1 MKRITFSQLS
11 PQLDRLGVFLSATCL
26 LHCLALPI
34 LLTLAPMTQI
44 GMLDEHSFHAILLWF
59 IVPISLV
66 ALSISCWQ
74 HKDKTIV
81 VLGVLGLGILIA
93 TGLSGHTYF
102 DPMVERLLTIL
113 AGLILAIAHLRN
125 FKICRETDC
134 DHA

>member
-1 MKRITFSQLS
+1 
-11 PQLDRLGVFLSATCL
+11 
-26 LHCLALPI
+26 
-34 LLTLAPMTQI
+34 MTQI

-66 ALSISCWQ
+66 ALSIGCWQ

-102 DPMVERLLTIL
+102 DPMAERLLTIL

>member
-66 ALSISCWQ
+66 ALSIGCWQ

-102 DPMVERLLTIL
+102 DPM
-113 AGLILAIAHLRN
+113 A
-125 FKICRETDC
+125 
-134 DHA
+134 